1 MNFRILTYI
10 AAAVLLSFP
19 LKGWGANYAVGA
31 YGGFAPSLG
40 GDLYTA
46 QHYSEFQSRN
56 GIDGMNREM
65 NGYSTGRIDRILGVS
80 GGALLKTIFH
90 DYYQARIAMNYTM
103 GYLGGS
109 GKTVYD
115 DSGTTRLLEC
125 EYSFWELDVP
135 VTFGISIP
143 FWKDIR
149 IAFSCG
155 LAYAYADYSY
165 SFESDSGQQWKG
177 SFKGWGLPL
186 VIILE
191 GEYFITDRIAA
202 STSIVYYKG
211 STKVLKDGSDTGGTD
226 FARIDFS
233 GYRYN
238 LGVTFYFRS
247 I

>member
-1 MNFRILTYI
+1 MT
-10 AAAVLLSFP
+10 
-19 LKGWGANYAVGA
+19 
-31 YGGFAPSLG
+31 
-40 GDLYTA
+40 
-46 QHYSEFQSRN
+46 
-56 GIDGMNREM
+56 
-65 NGYSTGRIDRILGVS
+65 
-80 GGALLKTIFH
+80 GGALFKAIFH
-90 DYYQARIAMNYTM
+90 DYYQVRMALNYTM
-103 GYLGGS
+103 GYFGGS

-125 EYSFWELDVP
+125 EYSFRELDVP

-165 SFESDSGQQWKG
+165 SFEADNGQQWKG

-191 GEYFITDRIAA
+191 GEYFITDRVAA

-226 FARIDFS
+226 FARIDVS